1 MKLRA
6 GIVAVALVV
15 LATGCG
21 FHTLTPPGAAPLRY
35 RDPVFA
41 NVTKTANVS
50 YGSAVDQNGTTVD
63 LKLDT
68 YEPAGDTNTKRPA
81 VVWVHGGGFS
91 SGDKTS
97 PEIVIEATDLARKG
111 YFNVSIN
118 YRLYGPGCSA
128 TNTANLAGCVQAMV
142 DAQHDAQAAV
152 RFLRKN
158 AVTYRIDPDRIGIGG
173 SSAGA
178 ITALHV
184 AANSEDPGT
193 SGNAG
198 FSSAVKGAV
207 ALSGAKIVGP
217 PWSAG
222 DAPILMFH
230 GTNDGLVPYQWAV
243 NTLNQAHAAGV
254 IAYLTTFQG
263 EGHVPFNHWTDQISV
278 QQTNFLYWMLDLA
291 HAST

>member
-6 GIVAVALVV
+6 GIVAVALVLV
-15 LATGCG
+15 AAGCG

-35 RDPVFA
+35 RDHVFTD
-41 NVTKTANVS
+41 VTKTANVS
-50 YGSAVDQNGTTVD
+50 YGSSVDQNGTTVD
-63 LKLDT
+63 LKLDI
-68 YEPAGDTNTKRPA
+68 YEPTGDTNTKRPA
-81 VVWVHGGGFS
+81 MVWVHGGGFS
-91 SGDKTS
+91 SGDKSS
-97 PEIVIEATDLARKG
+97 PEIVIEATDLAQKG

-128 TNTANLAGCVQAMV
+128 TNTANLAGCVRAMG

-158 AVTYRIDPDRIGIGG
+158 AATYRIDPDRIAIGG

-198 FSSAVKGAV
+198 FSSAVRGGV
-207 ALSGAKIVGP
+207 SLSGAKILGAP
-217 PWSAG
+217 MTAT

-243 NTLNQAHAAGV
+243 NTLNQAKAGGV
-254 IAYLTTFQG
+254 TAYLTTYQG
-263 EGHVPFNHWTDQISV
+263 EGHVPFNHWNEISV

>member
-21 FHTLTPPGAAPLRY
+21 LNTLTPPGAAPLRY
-35 RDPVFA
+35 RDQVFQ
-41 NVTKTANVS
+41 NVTKTSDVS
-50 YGSAVDQNGTTVD
+50 YGSAVDQNGVTQD
-63 LKLDT
+63 LKLDI
-68 YEPAGDTNTKRPA
+68 YEPAGDTNQKRPA
-81 VVWVHGGGFS
+81 MIWVHGGSFS
-91 SGDKTS
+91 SLDKTS
-97 PEIVIEATDLARKG
+97 GELVTEATDLAKKG

-128 TNTANLAGCVQAMV
+128 SGAAGQIGCVQAMI

-158 AVTYRIDPDRIGIGG
+158 ATTYRIDPDRIAIGG

-193 SGNAG
+193 SGNPG
-198 FSSAVKGAV
+198 FSSAVRGAV
-207 ALSGAKIVGP
+207 SLSGAKIIGAP
-217 PWSAG
+217 MTAG

-230 GTNDGLVPYQWAV
+230 GTADPLVPYQWAV
-243 NTLNQAHAAGV
+243 NTLDQAKAAGV
-254 IAYLTTFQG
+254 IAYLTTYPG
-263 EGHVPFNHWTDQISV
+263 EGHVPFNHYEQIFA
-278 QQTNFLYWMLDLA
+278 QQTNFLYWVMDLRN
-291 HAST
+291 AST

>member
-6 GIVAVALVV
+6 GIVAVALVLV
-15 LATGCG
+15 ATGCG
-21 FHTLTPPGAAPLRY
+21 FHTLTPPGAAPLRF
-35 RDPVFA
+35 RDPVFST
-41 NVTKTANVS
+41 VTKTADVV
-50 YGSAVDQNGTTVD
+50 YGSAVDQNGTTQS
-63 LKLDT
+63 LKLDVYQPT
-68 YEPAGDTNTKRPA
+68 GDTSTERPA
-81 VVWVHGGGFS
+81 MVWVHGGGFS
-91 SGDKTS
+91 SGNKTS
-97 PEIVIEATDLARKG
+97 PEIVIEANDLAKKG
-111 YFNVSIN
+111 YVNVSID

-128 TNTANLAGCVQAMV
+128 TDASHLAGCVRAMG

-158 AVTYRIDPDRIGIGG
+158 AATYKIDPDRIAIGG

-193 SGNAG
+193 SGNPG
-198 FSSAVKGAV
+198 FSSAVRGAV
-207 ALSGAKIVGP
+207 ALSGAKILGTP
-217 PWSAG
+217 ITAT

-230 GTNDGLVPYQWAV
+230 GTNDPLVPYQWAV
-243 NTLNQAHAAGV
+243 NTLDQAQAAGV
-254 IAYLTTFQG
+254 ISYLTTYQG
-263 EGHVPFNHWTDQISV
+263 EGHVPFNHWDQISV